1 MKWFDII
8 IREEGFLSKDEYGGL
23 TIFGIAENFWKN
35 EKIFEEYRKGAS
47 KEKLKEL
54 AKDFYYKNFFLP
66 LQSVFKVS
74 EKVGIYLLDTAINC
88 GLLQALKL
96 LNKATGKQGDKITNE
111 ILEIIRYKERI
122 VLYKLHA
129 ERVQYYNIISQK
141 DKYLS
146 QFIWGWLNRSYRV
159 LKEVDK

>member
-1 MKWFDII
+1 MNWFDII
-8 IREEGFLSKDEYGGL
+8 IREEGFESRDEYGGL
-23 TIFGIAENFWKN
+23 TIFGIAENFWKD

-47 KEKLKEL
+47 RERLKEL
-54 AKDFYYKNFFLP
+54 AKDFYYRNFFLV
-66 LQSVFKVS
+66 LQDVFKVS
-74 EKVGIYLLDTAINC
+74 EKVGTYLLDTAVNI
-88 GLLQALKL
+88 GISQALRL
-96 LNKATGKQGDKITNE
+96 LNKATGKQGNKITNE
-111 ILEIIRYKERI
+111 ILEIIKHKERI

-129 ERVQYYNIISQK
+129 ERVMYYNIISQR